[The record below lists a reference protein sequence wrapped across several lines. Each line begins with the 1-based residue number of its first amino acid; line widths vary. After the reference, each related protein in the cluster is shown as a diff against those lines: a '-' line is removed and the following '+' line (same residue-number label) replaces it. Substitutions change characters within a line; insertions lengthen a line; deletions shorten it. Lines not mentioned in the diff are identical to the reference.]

1 MSLDSL
7 PAWLA
12 YPNSKAVLRLG
23 TNQAGRPELHVACN
37 AEGLASLVGALL
49 WLTSFSDHGSMSVS
63 GLPFVRVEGALA
75 LSVIISM
82 EAEKRDYGRIVRV
95 DKEKQFEWRV
105 DDEQLTS
112 LAINLHR
119 IATSPDYDNWL
130 DVDVAQGSDAELC
143 FEVESAES

>member
-1 MSLDSL
+1 
-7 PAWLA
+7 
-12 YPNSKAVLRLG
+12 
-23 TNQAGRPELHVACN
+23 
-37 AEGLASLVGALL
+37 
-49 WLTSFSDHGSMSVS
+49 MSVS
-63 GLPFVRVEGALA
+63 GLPFVRAEGALA

-82 EAEKRDYGRIVRV
+82 EAEKSDYGRIVRV